1 MLPMQNYSG
10 FFGASAMQQFVST
23 VPLVSAPIASGA
35 VLSTS
40 PTPAGSAASTP
51 FPTPVPTPTAN
62 SVAKMGRTMFP
73 GEAQFSTSEEVA
85 ETAVVKEAKH
95 ASPNPGHL
103 GYQWGRDELLQHPQ
117 LTP

>member
-85 ETAVVKEAKH
+85 ETAVVKEQSMPVLILDTSATNGDVMSCSST
-95 ASPNPGHL
+95 AICS
-103 GYQWGRDELLQHPQ
+103 
-117 LTP
+117 